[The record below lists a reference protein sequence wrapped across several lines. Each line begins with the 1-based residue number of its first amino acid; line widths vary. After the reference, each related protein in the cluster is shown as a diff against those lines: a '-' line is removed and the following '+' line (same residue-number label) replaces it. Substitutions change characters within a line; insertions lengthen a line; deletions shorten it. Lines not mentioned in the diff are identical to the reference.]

1 MADYRI
7 PLAQDTIG
15 RDDLEAL
22 ADWLRSATRITKG
35 PLCDEFEQRFA
46 GWQGCSKA
54 HFVNSGSSAN
64 LLAISALQVAGP
76 LRPGDRVIAP
86 AISWTTTVAPITQL
100 NCVPVLCDAES
111 DTLGMDPDRLEHL
124 ARTTAAKAVI
134 VCHVL
139 GIPNRMQE
147 IVAICE
153 RHGMVLIEDC
163 CEALGSEYRGD
174 RVGNFGSLSTFS
186 FYFGHHMSTI
196 EGGMICARSKEHSNI
211 IRSIRSHGWNRDLDA
226 DVVVELRRRHAVDP
240 FADRYTF
247 YHPGFNFRSTDLQA
261 FLGLRQLA
269 QLPDVIE
276 ARRRLWDAYDRC
288 LAGAAWRPT
297 PPTGGRVA
305 GFAWPLL
312 SDDRS
317 ALAARL
323 EARGVETRPLVCGSI
338 GRQPWFVE
346 RYGAVALRVADLVHA
361 CGLYVPIH
369 ARLRLEEVE
378 EIAQTCL
385 AAGAGS
391 VRAPVEGSRADAR
404 GE

>member
-15 RDDLEAL
+15 REDLEAL
-22 ADWLRSATRITKG
+22 ADWLRTCPRITKG
-35 PLCDEFEQRFA
+35 PLCEEFEARFA
-46 GWQGCSKA
+46 GWQGVPKA

-64 LLAISALQVAGP
+64 LLAISALQVAGA
-76 LRPGDRVIAP
+76 LQNGDRVIAP

-100 NCVPVLCDAES
+100 NCVPILCDAEP
-111 DTLGMDPDRLEHL
+111 DTLGMDVERLAHL
-124 ARTTAAKAVI
+124 ARTSGAKAVI

-139 GIPNRMQE
+139 GIPNRMEE

-163 CEALGSEYRGD
+163 CEALGSEYRGV

-196 EGGMICARSKEHSNI
+196 EGGMICARSKEHSNV

-226 DVVVELRRRHAVDP
+226 DVVEELRRRHRVDP
-240 FADRYTF
+240 FTDKYTF
-247 YHPGFNFRSTDLQA
+247 YHPGFNFRGTDLHA
-261 FLGLRQLA
+261 FLGLRQLQ
-269 QLPDVIE
+269 QLDDVVE
-276 ARRRLWDAYDRC
+276 RRRRIWSEYDRRM
-288 LAGAAWRPT
+288 AGAAWRPA
-297 PPTGGRVA
+297 PPPDSRVA

-312 SDDRS
+312 SPDRS

-323 EARGVETRPLVCGSI
+323 EAHGVETRPLVCGSI

-346 RYGAVALRVADLVHA
+346 RYGAVALPVADRVHGH
-361 CGLYVPIH
+361 GLYVPIH
-369 ARLRLEEVE
+369 ARLGAEQVE
-378 EIAQTCL
+378 QIAELCL
-385 AAGAGS
+385 GAGS
-391 VRAPVEGSRADAR
+391 GSVRGAVKAA
-404 GE
+404 